1 VSCRVTAKNK
11 IKMYRVLIF
20 FVMTFSMV
28 FMILLSYVSYFFCCL
43 RYDKANKKGI
53 ANGYFLWLTIGYGV
67 GEHSCRIF
75 FDLNSVAFLAHFLYI
90 VILINESTTQ
100 QGNLS
105 PFCFLSH
112 LFIIPN
118 TN

>member
-1 VSCRVTAKNK
+1 
-11 IKMYRVLIF
+11 
-20 FVMTFSMV
+20 MTFSMV

>member
-1 VSCRVTAKNK
+1 
-11 IKMYRVLIF
+11 MLH
-20 FVMTFSMV
+20 TFSV
-28 FMILLSYVSYFFCCL
+28 V

-75 FDLNSVAFLAHFLYI
+75 LDLNSAELFVTLFLYI
-90 VILINESTTQ
+90 VFFEECTTQ

-105 PFCFLSH
+105 LFVFCPY

>member
-1 VSCRVTAKNK
+1 
-11 IKMYRVLIF
+11 
-20 FVMTFSMV
+20 
-28 FMILLSYVSYFFCCL
+28 MILLSYVSYFFCCL

-75 FDLNSVAFLAHFLYI
+75 FDLNSVALLAHFLYI

-105 PFCFLSH
+105 PFCFLSISFYYSKYKLGFNH
-112 LFIIPN
+112 RCFRMSPSDLLAKLVD
-118 TN
+118 TLV